1 MASSS
6 LESLL
11 ASIAPQLKASAGKVA
26 SGTDAKADL
35 FRTLLDLVGQSQGAT
50 GNTSSSSTGDSKDA
64 TAGVNVPS
72 HADLAMQLLDALT
85 ASEGSLGRS
94 RSTSVIPDFQ
104 LPAKLQAYAEIEKLG
119 KSTELTS
126 TLLSGE
132 NKT

>member
-35 FRTLLDLVGQSQGAT
+35 FRTLLDLVSQSQGPA
-50 GNTSSSSTGDSKDA
+50 GMAASSNGTLG
-64 TAGVNVPS
+64 TNIPS
-72 HADLAMQLLDALT
+72 NADLAMQLLDALT
-85 ASEGSLGRS
+85 ASEGSLDRS

-119 KSTELTS
+119 KSTDLTS

-132 NKT
+132 NKN